1 MKKRFGDLE
10 IGDKFYEIGKD
21 RVSIVE
27 HEILT
32 KINNNTNTT
41 CYVNN
46 YYNLGKFAYNSYNN
60 SVFANYE
67 DAWNYLIESS
77 KKKCKKLIERINE
90 DIDEFDKLQKFL
102 NSINENF

>member
-1 MKKRFGDLE
+1 MKKQFGDLG

-32 KINNNTNTT
+32 KHNTSNSCYINN
-41 CYVNN
+41 CYYV
-46 YYNLGKFAYNSYNN
+46 GKYSYNSYNY

-67 DAWNYLIESS
+67 DAWDYLVESS
-77 KKKCKKLIERINE
+77 KIKCKKLIERINK